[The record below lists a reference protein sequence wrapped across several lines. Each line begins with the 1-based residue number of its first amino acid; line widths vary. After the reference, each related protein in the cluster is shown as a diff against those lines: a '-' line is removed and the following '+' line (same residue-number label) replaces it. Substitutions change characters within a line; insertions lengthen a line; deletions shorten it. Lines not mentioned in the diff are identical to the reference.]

1 MPDPTHKL
9 RLEYFRSESGR
20 EEVAEW
26 IDNRPPSQRAK
37 LFWVLERLAESGFA
51 LGPPCLKKLDDE
63 IWEIRVQAANLCLR
77 VLLYARNQK
86 VLVLLLAF
94 AKKSR
99 RTPKRKIDTARA
111 RMMRDWERK
120 GGTSDGPSS
129 KS

>member
-1 MPDPTHKL
+1 MPDPRPKL
-9 RLEYFRSESGR
+9 RLEYFRTESGR
-20 EEVAEW
+20 EGVAEW
-26 IDNRPPSQRAK
+26 LNNRPLPQRAK

-51 LGPPCLKKLDDE
+51 LGPPCLKKLDDD
-63 IWEIRVQAANLCLR
+63 IWEIRVQAASLCLR
-77 VLLYARNQK
+77 VLFYARNDK

-111 RMMRDWERK
+111 RMMRDWERE
-120 GGTSDGPSS
+120 GGKPDGPSS